1 MVSKKTKQARR
12 AAKAVNGNAKNED
25 TAPTESAPTS
35 PKLPEDEVVI
45 EEEVDPKTRAE
56 RIKEEGNAA
65 FRAKNYRQ
73 ATELY
78 TQAIDLNPAEPSY
91 LTNRAASSMALKRFK
106 PALEDCRLAAKL
118 QASSLN
124 PKTLLRL
131 ARCQFALGSP
141 TPALSTLNTIFSIDP
156 KNDAALQLKRQIS
169 DLEGHLQYFHAARGR
184 KDWAMARI
192 ALDKCFQ
199 NIESEGDEIPTDWRV
214 WRVELELAK
223 GNWDAANIAANDA
236 LRMKGNSPE
245 VLSLRGLVL
254 FLTGKLPSAITHVQ
268 GALRLDP
275 SYGPAQQ
282 LRKRVKDVERL
293 KEEGNVAFKAGRLTE
308 AVEKYGET
316 LERIGASEEEGKGGQ
331 IRATLLSNR
340 ATTLVKLERYDE
352 ALVDIE
358 ESLELMSTSFKAYR
372 TRARIHLH
380 LESYDKAVADFKSA
394 IQQAQSDGNST
405 DADIRALKAELKKAE
420 TALKQS
426 KTKDYYKILG
436 VPRECSTADIK
447 KAYRR
452 ESLKHHPDKGGD
464 EEQFKLVAEAHS
476 VLSDSDKRSRYDN
489 GDDEDGMDGGGFGG
503 MGNMTEADIANLFA
517 QFGGGGFGGGGGGYG
532 GGGYGG
538 SRYGGSNG
546 YSSHGFHY

>member
-12 AAKAVNGNAKNED
+12 AAKAVNRNAKNED
-25 TAPTESAPTS
+25 TAPTSESAPTS
-35 PKLPEDEVVI
+35 PNLPEAEVVI

-106 PALEDCRLAAKL
+106 PALEDCRLAATL
-118 QASSLN
+118 QASSPN

-169 DLEGHLQYFHAARGR
+169 DLEGHLQHFHAARGR
-184 KDWAMARI
+184 KDWGMARI
-192 ALDKCFQ
+192 ALDK
-199 NIESEGDEIPTDWRV
+199 V

-223 GNWDAANIAANDA
+223 GNWDAANTTANDA

-282 LRKRVKDVERL
+282 LRRRVKDVERL

-316 LERIGASEEEGKGGQ
+316 LERIGASEEEGRGGQ

-380 LESYDKAVADFKSA
+380 LDSYDKAIADFKSA

-420 TALKQS
+420 AALKQS

-436 VPRECSTADIK
+436 VPRECSPADIK

-464 EEQFKLVAEAHS
+464 EEQFKLVVEAHS
-476 VLSDSDKRSRYDN
+476 VLSDSEKRHRYDN

-517 QFGGGGFGGGGGGYG
+517 QFGGGGFGGGGGGGYG
-532 GGGYGG
+532 GYEG

-546 YSSHGFHY
+546 YHSHGFQY

>member
-1 MVSKKTKQARR
+1 
-12 AAKAVNGNAKNED
+12 
-25 TAPTESAPTS
+25 
-35 PKLPEDEVVI
+35 
-45 EEEVDPKTRAE
+45 
-56 RIKEEGNAA
+56 
-65 FRAKNYRQ
+65 
-73 ATELY
+73 
-78 TQAIDLNPAEPSY
+78 
-91 LTNRAASSMALKRFK
+91 MALKRFK
-106 PALEDCRLAAKL
+106 PALEDCRLAATL
-118 QASSLN
+118 QASSPN

-156 KNDAALQLKRQIS
+156 KNDAALQLKSKIS
-169 DLEGHLQYFHAARGR
+169 DLEGHMQHFHAARGR
-184 KDWAMARI
+184 KDWGLARI
-192 ALDKCFQ
+192 ALDHCFH
-199 NIESEGDEIPTDWRV
+199 NIESEGDEIPTEWRV

-223 GNWDAANIAANDA
+223 GNWDAANAAANDA

-254 FLTGKLPSAITHVQ
+254 FLSGKLPSAITHVQ

-308 AVEKYGET
+308 AVEKYSET

-340 ATTLVKLERYDE
+340 ATTLVKLKRYDE

-358 ESLELMSTSFKAYR
+358 ESLELVSTSFKAFR
-372 TRARIHLH
+372 TQARIHLH
-380 LESYDKAVADFKSA
+380 LESYDNAVADFKSA

-405 DADIRALKAELKKAE
+405 DADVRALKAELKKAE
-420 TALKQS
+420 VALKRS

-436 VPRECSTADIK
+436 VPRECSSADIK
-447 KAYRR
+447 KAYRK

-464 EEQFKLVAEAHS
+464 EEQFKLVAEAHT
-476 VLSDSDKRSRYDN
+476 VLSDPEKRSKYDN

-517 QFGGGGFGGGGGGYG
+517 QFGGGGFRSS
-532 GGGYGG
+532 GGYGG
-538 SRYGGSNG
+538 SRYSESNA
-546 YSSHGFHY
+546 YSSHEFPF

>member
-1 MVSKKTKQARR
+1 MVSKRTKQARR
-12 AAKAVNGNAKNED
+12 TAKAANKNAKNED
-25 TAPTESAPTS
+25 TAPISESAPTS
-35 PKLPEDEVVI
+35 PSLPEAEVVI

-106 PALEDCRLAAKL
+106 PALEDCRLASTL
-118 QASSLN
+118 QASSPN

-141 TPALSTLNTIFSIDP
+141 TPALSTLNTIFSLDP

-169 DLEGHLQYFHAARGR
+169 DLEGHLQHFHAARGR
-184 KDWAMARI
+184 KDWGMARI

-223 GNWDAANIAANDA
+223 GNWDAANTTANDA

-268 GALRLDP
+268 SALRLDP

-282 LRKRVKDVERL
+282 LRRRVKDVERL

-358 ESLELMSTSFKAYR
+358 ESLELMSTSFKA
-372 TRARIHLH
+372 
-380 LESYDKAVADFKSA
+380 A

-405 DADIRALKAELKKAE
+405 DADVRALKAELKKAE

-436 VPRECSTADIK
+436 VPRECSAADIK

-464 EEQFKLVAEAHS
+464 EEQFKLVVEAHS
-476 VLSDSDKRSRYDN
+476 VLSDSEKRHRYDN

-503 MGNMTEADIANLFA
+503 MGNMSEADIANLFA
-517 QFGGGGFGGGGGGYG
+517 QFGGGGGFGGGTAGQMGYH
-532 GGGYGG
+532 
-538 SRYGGSNG
+538 
-546 YSSHGFHY
+546 SHGFHY

>member
-12 AAKAVNGNAKNED
+12 AAKAENAKNGEAAA
-25 TAPTESAPTS
+25 TASAPTT
-35 PKLPEDEVVI
+35 PKLPEAEVVV

-65 FRAKNYRQ
+65 FRAKNYRE
-73 ATELY
+73 ATKLY
-78 TQAIDLNPAEPSY
+78 TQAIDLNPTEPSY

-106 PALEDCRLAAKL
+106 PALEDCRLATTL
-118 QASSLN
+118 QASSPN

-156 KNDAALQLKRQIS
+156 KNDAALQLKSKIS
-169 DLEGHLQYFHAARGR
+169 DLDGHLQHFHEARGR
-184 KDWAMARI
+184 KDWGMARI

-223 GNWDAANIAANDA
+223 GNWDAANAAANDA

-254 FLTGKLPSAITHVQ
+254 FLSGKLPSAITHVQ

-308 AVEKYGET
+308 AVEKYSET
-316 LERIGASEEEGKGGQ
+316 LERIGASEDEGKGGQ
-331 IRATLLSNR
+331 IRATLLSNK

-380 LESYDKAVADFKSA
+380 LENYDKAVADFKSS

-405 DADIRALKAELKKAE
+405 DADVRALKGELRKAE
-420 TALKQS
+420 TALRQS

-436 VPRECSTADIK
+436 VPRECSTTDIK
-447 KAYRR
+447 KAYRK

-464 EEQFKLVAEAHS
+464 EEKFKLVAEAHN
-476 VLSDSDKRSRYDN
+476 VLSDPEKRSRYDN
-489 GDDEDGMDGGGFGG
+489 GDDEDGMEGGFGG

-517 QFGGGGFGGGGGGYG
+517 HFGGGRFG

-538 SRYGGSNG
+538 SRYGGSNE
-546 YSSHGFHY
+546 YSSHGFQF